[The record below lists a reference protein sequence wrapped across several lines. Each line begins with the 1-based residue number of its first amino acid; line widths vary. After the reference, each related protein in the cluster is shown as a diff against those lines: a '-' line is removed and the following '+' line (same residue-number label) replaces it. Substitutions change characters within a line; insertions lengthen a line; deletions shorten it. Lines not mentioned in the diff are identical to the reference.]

1 MAQPVEFFAYGSLL
15 DQRLMREMVGEW
27 DSLSTARLPDHKL
40 RFSRYSEEWKGA
52 TADLEPARGESV
64 YGVIYR
70 IFSYQFLEIG
80 RRFPGYVER
89 RIVVEMDEGLRPA
102 TTLVVGSPEAGLK
115 PSDPYIKAIA
125 EGMRQHGF
133 APSIRETLWRWTGS
147 SGTGA
152 P

>member
-52 TADLEPARGESV
+52 TADLEPSRGDL
-64 YGVIYR
+64 
-70 IFSYQFLEIG
+70 FF
-80 RRFPGYVER
+80 
-89 RIVVEMDEGLRPA
+89 
-102 TTLVVGSPEAGLK
+102 GSG
-115 PSDPYIKAIA
+115 SYIKAIA

>member
-1 MAQPVEFFAYGSLL
+1 
-15 DQRLMREMVGEW
+15 MVGEW

-89 RIVVEMDEGLRPA
+89 RIVVETEEGLRPA

-125 EGMRQHGF
+125 EGMRQNGF
-133 APSIRETLWRWTGS
+133 APVVGESLWRWAGLRPPGS
-147 SGTGA
+147 R
-152 P
+152 